1 MYDAFQSILND
12 LFLRECNLH
21 VQYVFLVKKDVI
33 SGTFLLVKIYKEWVN
48 ERIKDE
54 IFGWKDLEF

>member
-1 MYDAFQSILND
+1 MPRSENKAFVNVCVFLMYDAFQSILND

-33 SGTFLLVKIYKEWVN
+33 SGTFLLVKIYKE
-48 ERIKDE
+48 
-54 IFGWKDLEF
+54 